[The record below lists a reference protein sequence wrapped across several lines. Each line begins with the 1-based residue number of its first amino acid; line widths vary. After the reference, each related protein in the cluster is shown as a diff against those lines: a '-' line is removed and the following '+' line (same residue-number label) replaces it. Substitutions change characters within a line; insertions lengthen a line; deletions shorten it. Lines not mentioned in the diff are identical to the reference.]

1 MSEQSLSLPSA
12 RPWLQQLRPG
22 DLLPIAVLAALIL
35 FFALRAE
42 SFLSPA
48 NLLIMSGQAGILL
61 LVALG
66 ATLVILMGSI
76 DLSVGSIILLTAA
89 ILSRAVNY
97 GISDPALIIL
107 VVILVGALA
116 GLVNGLIFTFGKVP
130 SFIATLGTLSFFA
143 GLGLTVIGG
152 RSIYFDAPGVLSLS
166 IGQWI
171 PGVQNSAVIGL
182 IALALVAL
190 VTNRTRFGLYIY
202 AIGGNERVVRLS
214 GIGLRRVKILAFVAS
229 GVTAAL
235 AGLLIASQL
244 GSSGPS
250 LGSTALLDSLA
261 AIVVGGT
268 ALSGG
273 VGGVGRTFL
282 GVLIITVLVNG
293 LNQMGVQDF
302 AQTMIKG
309 AVIVLAAIFTMAS
322 QRGLTIK

>member
-1 MSEQSLSLPSA
+1 M
-12 RPWLQQLRPG
+12 
-22 DLLPIAVLAALIL
+22 
-35 FFALRAE
+35 
-42 SFLSPA
+42 
-48 NLLIMSGQAGILL
+48 

-89 ILSRAVNY
+89 ILSRVVNF
-97 GISDPALIIL
+97 GVTAPILIIL

-190 VTNRTRFGLYIY
+190 ITNRTRFGLYIY

-214 GIGLRRVKILAFVAS
+214 GIALRRVKILAFVTS

-235 AGLLIASQL
+235 AGLLISSQL